1 MHMFSRNVCLE
12 MFHDRRFLSGQIELS
27 LVVVF
32 VWWAKE
38 SRWILLFCCWWF
50 CYSCYH
56 LEHLSAR
63 VVSINITP
71 SCRQIP
77 PQVLTSLD
85 IFSSSKKKTSVL
97 KFGCW
102 IEYIYIYITVKHR
115 CQNQD
120 VCVFA
125 GPHVSEK
132 ILLQIRTAWPELIEH
147 SPTNYVL
154 GCFPIDAE
162 TSQRLGFHFSGK
174 LGIPCLTFLL
184 WKKHMFSSILKLVH
198 PKTDVKV
205 QWMGRWDTDRPI
217 PLLIVVSSQ
226 WNWMTYYE

>member
-1 MHMFSRNVCLE
+1 MLFPSTSPLAAGKSLPKFS
-12 MFHDRRFLSGQIELS
+12 QA
-27 LVVVF
+27 
-32 VWWAKE
+32 W
-38 SRWILLFCCWWF
+38 
-50 CYSCYH
+50 
-56 LEHLSAR
+56 
-63 VVSINITP
+63 
-71 SCRQIP
+71 
-77 PQVLTSLD
+77 TSLAPQ
-85 IFSSSKKKTSVL
+85 KKKPRYLNLGVEL
-97 KFGCW
+97 N
-102 IEYIYIYITVKHR
+102 IYIYITVKHR